1 MDSSVKQLKN
11 ICIENNYNR
20 SMYYFDRA
28 AIIHRDEIINAY
40 NQGYREGQ
48 EDSTLCTLNGRDVS
62 QFSNGKDYYN
72 NTFKK

>member
-1 MDSSVKQLKN
+1 MDSSIEILTKFIEFLKTECHPFHLQKAK
-11 ICIENNYNR
+11 IMHKE
-20 SMYYFDRA
+20 
-28 AIIHRDEIINAY
+28 EIIKAY

-48 EDSTLCTLNGRDVS
+48 EDSNLSLLNGRDVS